1 MIKANVIM
9 GAKVRPIAEL
19 EAQTTATLAA
29 HLVNCAKTGDNTG
42 IAFGLFDKFLAV
54 TPRHAA
60 TVAAFLL
67 QDPVSLLQYIDEHG
81 ETIH

>member
-9 GAKVRPIAEL
+9 GAKVRPIVEL
-19 EAQTTATLAA
+19 SEQTKASVAA

-54 TPRHAA
+54 TPRQAA

-67 QDPVSLLQYIDEHG
+67 KDPVSLLQYIDENG

>member
-9 GAKVRPIAEL
+9 GAKVRPIVEL
-19 EAQTTATLAA
+19 SEQTKASVAA

-54 TPRHAA
+54 TPRQAA

>member
-9 GAKVRPIAEL
+9 GAKVRPIVEL
-19 EAQTTATLAA
+19 SEQTKASVAA

-54 TPRHAA
+54 TPRQAA

-67 QDPVSLLQYIDEHG
+67 QDPVSLLQYIDENG

>member
-9 GAKVRPIAEL
+9 GANVRPIVEL
-19 EAQTTATLAA
+19 SEQTKASVAA

-54 TPRHAA
+54 TPRQAA